1 VGRTPD
7 YALLS
12 ASWNA
17 LMHADFSVELG
28 GDAPALEIPWRSDDP
43 NVRYLDLK
51 NHPELMQQISE
62 AVAYP
67 ELGSFLARINAAEF
81 PLATAKCNAWASSE
95 LAPEEKIFGDRKFVS
110 YIDLIFVDEKGRC
123 SFQKNEAFAKQLCRL
138 LGYAPE
144 IAATV
149 ELVIRHCYYHEDSSA
164 SDYSSASDNGS
175 ASDNSSES
183 EISSTRKESAAIKEN
198 FASKDSARFKDSSEQ
213 SAAEQ
218 SPTEREHGMMPRVKE
233 DTKNH
238 RAEADLAPHD
248 SHADIAEHADVA
260 FHCPP
265 MGVPS
270 NDRYADAAPD
280 DLHDQ
285 YAEAAPYEQS
295 DLTNHESTRGFCM
308 TAYVT
313 GFGDKD
319 HDPLC
324 QWIIGLNLLLHAI
337 VQLTNL
343 KLQL

>member
-1 VGRTPD
+1 MQAD
-7 YALLS
+7 Y
-12 ASWNA
+12 
-17 LMHADFSVELG
+17 SVELG

-67 ELGSFLARINAAEF
+67 ELGSFLVRINVAEF
-81 PLATAKCNAWASSE
+81 PLATAKCDAWASSE
-95 LAPEEKIFGDRKFVS
+95 IAPEEKIFGDRKFVS

-164 SDYSSASDNGS
+164 FDYSSAS
-175 ASDNSSES
+175 AISSTS
-183 EISSTRKESAAIKEN
+183 EISSTRKESLAIKEN
-198 FASKDSARFKDSSEQ
+198 FASKDSARFEDSSEQ
-213 SAAEQ
+213 SGAGQ

-233 DTKNH
+233 DTKND
-238 RAEADLAPHD
+238 RAEAYLAPHD
-248 SHADIAEHADVA
+248 SHTDIAEHADVA
-260 FHCPP
+260 FHGPP

-270 NDRYADAAPD
+270 SNQYADAAPD

-285 YAEAAPYEQS
+285 YAEAAPCELHDQQADAAPYERS

-337 VQLTNL
+337 VQLNNS